1 MELAFLF
8 MRVKGVVLILL
19 ALGALVTAHAGGA
32 ELSAD
37 ELRRLEAGEILTWTW
52 QVAGRSVPATK
63 AVGLVDAPPA
73 AVWPIIDECAR
84 YEDTMPSTLDSEEL
98 ERQGNHVRCRGVG
111 DLPFPFS
118 DLPTET
124 DAVHTVEPG
133 KLYRREWKQ
142 RSGDFNA
149 NEGRWTLVPWGDGSK
164 TLATYEAMTEPK
176 MAMPDF
182 ILRWATESVLPEMI
196 ATLREHA
203 KARAAPS
210 SP

>member
-1 MELAFLF
+1 MQTRQILIVLVLGLF
-8 MRVKGVVLILL
+8 
-19 ALGALVTAHAGGA
+19 AAAHAGDA
-32 ELSAD
+32 ELSA
-37 ELRRLEAGEILTWTW
+37 EERQRLEAGEILTWTAP
-52 QVAGRSVPATK
+52 VAGRSVPSTK
-63 AVGLVDAPPA
+63 AVGVVDAPPA

-98 ERQGNHVRCRGVG
+98 ERQGDHVRCRGVG

-124 DAVHTVEPG
+124 DAIHTVEPG

-203 KARAAPS
+203 KARTAPS